1 MLPDT
6 QPYEPA
12 ALVDTLRFRLSAS
25 VSVPRRDVRITAV
38 VYALVS
44 ATDHD
49 RDALESRVREALDRF
64 IPAEWTVVST
74 KRIQDSTGY
83 ERVELSTS
91 ARVPIDE
98 DHNLEERARR
108 ASREGL
114 TIDAPAC
121 DYTLPTKT
129 VVEQTAVLQE
139 RILELAVERAERFS
153 RVEGRNWRIGDVH
166 FGITHDAGVYMGKGT
181 RRESSVESSAGE
193 LLVMSERLVLLAE
206 VTLKT
211 ETPGGSAYG
220 LPNRVARAVTDASR
234 VV

>member
-1 MLPDT
+1 MFPAT
-6 QPYEPA
+6 EPYEPA

-49 RDALESRVREALDRF
+49 RDALESRVRETLDRF

-74 KRIQDSTGY
+74 NRVQDSTGY

-91 ARVPIDE
+91 ARVAIDE

-114 TIDAPAC
+114 TIDSPKC
-121 DYTLPTKT
+121 DYALPMKT
-129 VVEQTAVLQE
+129 VVEQTALLQE
-139 RILELAVERAERFS
+139 HILEQAIDRAARFS
-153 RVEGRNWRIGDVH
+153 RVEGRTWRIGDVH
-166 FGITHDAGVYMGKGT
+166 FGITHDAGVYAGKGT
-181 RRESSVESSAGE
+181 RRESAVDSSTGE

-211 ETPGGSAYG
+211 EAPGARRAEYG
-220 LPNRVARAVTDASR
+220 IEQPS
-234 VV
+234 